1 MTNKAFKPFSQALT
15 SSRMVFA
22 FFVAFLCLGLW
33 IYQDFGVSTDE
44 QQQREIGLTSLAY
57 IANLFQIPFLLNGAA
72 PLQDPASVFL
82 AQKDRDY
89 GVAFELPAEFLVR
102 LLQLQD
108 ADVYF
113 FRHLLTF
120 LVFFCAVFFFYRLV
134 KERYSSQ
141 AFGLLGA
148 LFLILSPRIFGD
160 GFFNDKDLVFM
171 STFVIAT
178 YTLIRFVLQPIW
190 KTGLWHALACA
201 IAIDVRIMA
210 IIIPAATLVT
220 LVALVIRRDVGT
232 SKAFGALSIY
242 LIAMAA
248 LVVAFWPW
256 LWLDPLGNFITAF
269 KNMARFRHVIDMYF
283 MGRIVSS
290 GSLPW
295 YYIPVWIGITTPILY
310 SLFFLVGAIGT
321 LRNLIF
327 AGKKLWVNSDQLQ
340 DLLFLGLFLAPLTA
354 VIVLNSVLY
363 NGWRQMYFIY
373 PAFVLVAIRGL
384 VFLRHLTS
392 TKKVLRTSL
401 NVIVIISLSLTTFWM
416 VRWHPYQYL
425 YFNIFAGESS
435 KRFDVDYWATAYR
448 PLIQKIINQDSQ
460 EKYAIFF
467 STEGGVNWG
476 IWQLDYL
483 RSLNAFSS
491 SDKNR
496 VIHNRT
502 ENCSDYI
509 FTVLAGNRK
518 QYTEKKEFELFDE
531 LKVDGQIIYTTFK
544 RKIPLYEYYKP
555 EIGKPVGFDSPH
567 TRCFLKSG
575 WADNTED
582 WGTWTVGKEAKLAVF
597 MPAGSPK
604 TITLD
609 LRAFVGPKHPK
620 QSLEVAISGEQPKA
634 FTLSQFEQ
642 NTIKLAIPAAA
653 YGKEF
658 LTIDFKMADPASPK
672 DLGMGEDTR
681 KLGVGIKRVV
691 IE

>member
-120 LVFFCAVFFFYRLV
+120 LVFFCAVFFFYRIV

-148 LFLILSPRIFGD
+148 LFLVLSPRIFGD

-178 YTLIRFVLQPIW
+178 YTLIRFVLQPSW

-220 LVALVIRRDVGT
+220 LVALVIRKDVGAG
-232 SKAFGALSIY
+232 KAFGALGIY

-310 SLFFLVGAIGT
+310 SLFFLLGAIGT
-321 LRNLIF
+321 LRKFAL
-327 AGKKLWVNSDQLQ
+327 AGKKLWINSDQLQ

-373 PAFVLVAIRGL
+373 PAFLLVAIRGL
-384 VFLRHLTS
+384 VFLRDLTDS
-392 TKKVLRTSL
+392 KKGLRTSL
-401 NVIVIISLSLTTFWM
+401 NVVVIISLSLTTFWM

-425 YFNIFAGESS
+425 YFNVLAGESS
-435 KRFDVDYWATAYR
+435 KRFDVDYWGVAYT
-448 PLIQKIINQDSQ
+448 PLIKKVVSQDPSKSYSIFPIWGVWQIN
-460 EKYAIFF
+460 YW
-467 STEGGVNWG
+467 VNMHT
-476 IWQLDYL
+476 LPKKDT
-483 RSLNAFSS
+483 
-491 SDKNR
+491 DR
-496 VIHNRT
+496 VIHNRS

-555 EIGKPVGFDSPH
+555 EIGKPVEFDSPH

-597 MPAGSPK
+597 MPPGTPK

-620 QSLEVAISGEQPKA
+620 QSLEVAISGQPSKA
-634 FTLSQFEQ
+634 FALSQFEQ
-642 NTIKLAIPAAA
+642 NTIKLAIPASA
-653 YGKEF
+653 YDKEF
-658 LTIDFKMADPASPK
+658 LVLDFKMTDPASPK

>member
-1 MTNKAFKPFSQALT
+1 MRESSPQDPMQNLFNRFAPFIFFLLFA
-15 SSRMVFA
+15 MV
-22 FFVAFLCLGLW
+22 GLLSLKS
-33 IYQDFGVSTDE
+33 YGVSADE
-44 QQQREIGLTSLAY
+44 MTQRGIGLTSLAY

-148 LFLILSPRIFGD
+148 LFLVLSPRIFGD

-178 YTLIRFVLQPIW
+178 YTLIRFVLQPSW

-220 LVALVIRRDVGT
+220 LVALVIRKDVGAG
-232 SKAFGALSIY
+232 KAFGALGIY

-310 SLFFLVGAIGT
+310 SLFFLLGAIGT
-321 LRNLIF
+321 LRKFAL
-327 AGKKLWVNSDQLQ
+327 AGKKLWINSDQLQ

-373 PAFVLVAIRGL
+373 PAFLLVAIRGL
-384 VFLRHLTS
+384 VFLRDLTDS
-392 TKKVLRTSL
+392 KKVLRTSL
-401 NVIVIISLSLTTFWM
+401 NVVVIISLSLTTFWM

-425 YFNIFAGESS
+425 YFNILAGESS
-435 KRFDVDYWATAYR
+435 KRFDVDYWGVAYT
-448 PLIQKIINQDSQ
+448 PLIKKVVSQDPSKSYSIFPIWGVWQIN
-460 EKYAIFF
+460 YW
-467 STEGGVNWG
+467 VNMHT
-476 IWQLDYL
+476 LPRKDT
-483 RSLNAFSS
+483 
-491 SDKNR
+491 DR
-496 VIHNRT
+496 VIHNRS

-555 EIGKPVGFDSPH
+555 EIGKAVEFDSPH

-597 MPAGSPK
+597 MPPGTPK

-609 LRAFVGPKHPK
+609 LRAFVEPKHPK
-620 QSLEVAISGEQPKA
+620 QSLEVAISGQPSKA
-634 FTLSQFEQ
+634 FALSQFEQ
-642 NTIKLAIPAAA
+642 NTIKLAIPASA
-653 YGKEF
+653 YDKEF
-658 LTIDFKMADPASPK
+658 LVLDFKMTDPASPK
-672 DLGMGEDTR
+672 DLGIGEDTR

>member
-1 MTNKAFKPFSQALT
+1 MRDRSLKDSMHKLLNGFAPFVFFLLFA
-15 SSRMVFA
+15 MV
-22 FFVAFLCLGLW
+22 GLLSLKS
-33 IYQDFGVSTDE
+33 YGVSADE
-44 QQQREIGLTSLAY
+44 MTQRGIGLTSLNY
-57 IANLFQIPFLLNGAA
+57 LANLFQIPFLLDGAA
-72 PLQDPASVFL
+72 PLQDPASIFL

-108 ADVYF
+108 ADIYF

-141 AFGLLGA
+141 ALGLLSA
-148 LFLILSPRIFGD
+148 LFLVLSPRIFGD
-160 GFFNDKDLVFM
+160 SFFNDKDLVFM

-178 YTLIRFVLQPIW
+178 YTLIRFVLQPSW
-190 KTGLWHALACA
+190 KTALWHALACA

-210 IIIPAATLVT
+210 IIIPAATFVT
-220 LVALVIRRDVGT
+220 LATLVLRKDLGASKVAGPLG
-232 SKAFGALSIY
+232 LY
-242 LIAMAA
+242 LTAMAV
-248 LVVAFWPW
+248 LVVTFWPW
-256 LWLDPLGNFITAF
+256 LWLDPLGNLITAF

-310 SLFFLVGAIGT
+310 SLLFLVGAIGT
-321 LRNLIF
+321 LRNLIL
-327 AGKKLWVNSDQLQ
+327 AGKKLWINSAQLQ

-373 PAFVLVAIRGL
+373 PAFLLVAIRGL
-384 VFLRHLTS
+384 VFLRDLTNA
-392 TKKVLRTSL
+392 KKILRNSL
-401 NVIVIISLSLTTFWM
+401 NVVVIISLSLTTYWM

-425 YFNIFAGESS
+425 YFNVFAGESS
-435 KRFDVDYWATAYR
+435 KRFDVDYWGVAYT
-448 PLIQKIINQDSQ
+448 PLIKKVVSQDPSKSYSIFPIWGVWQIN
-460 EKYAIFF
+460 YW
-467 STEGGVNWG
+467 VNMHT
-476 IWQLDYL
+476 LPRKDT
-483 RSLNAFSS
+483 
-491 SDKNR
+491 DR
-496 VIHNRT
+496 VVHNRS

-509 FTVLAGNRK
+509 FTVVAGNRK

-531 LKVDGQIIYTTFK
+531 LKVDGQVIYTTFK

-555 EIGKPVGFDSPH
+555 EIGKPVEFDSPH

-597 MPAGSPK
+597 MPPGTPK

-620 QSLEVAISGEQPKA
+620 QSLEIAISGQPFKA
-634 FTLSQFEQ
+634 FTFSQFEQ
-642 NTIKLAIPAAA
+642 NRITLPIPASA
-653 YGKEF
+653 YNKEF
-658 LTIDFKMADPASPK
+658 LVLDLKITDPASPK

-681 KLGVGIKRVV
+681 QLGVGIKRVV